1 MKRFSIFIFLNV
13 IFFYGCFPSHPVRI
27 SNEPSRC
34 VEPEAAEKL
43 KYSISQSPGNKK
55 WCKGITSWYGGDFHG
70 RKTSNGEVYNMY
82 GLSAAHRTLP
92 LGTFLKVISVENE
105 KSVIVKVNDRGP
117 FIAGRILDLSFGAA
131 SVLGIVQKGTAEVI
145 FGVVQTPAAETKS
158 FFTVQ
163 AGAFSS
169 KENALFF
176 QQTLVRQYRQ
186 TVRLIPFEGPG
197 GVVYRVR
204 LGVYPKEDDAEK
216 AASLLQKENGIIP
229 FVLKEELNH

>member
-1 MKRFSIFIFLNV
+1 MKRFSTLIFLNV
-13 IFFYGCFPSHPVRI
+13 IFFYGCFSSHPIRI

-43 KYSISQSPGNKK
+43 KYPISQSPENTK
-55 WCKGITSWYGGDFHG
+55 WCKGIASWYGRDFHG
-70 RKTSNGEVYNMY
+70 RKTSSGEVYNMY

-117 FIAGRILDLSFGAA
+117 FVAGRILDLSFGAA
-131 SVLGIVQKGTAEVI
+131 SVLGMAQKGTAEVM
-145 FGVVQTPAAETKS
+145 FGVVQTPATETKS

-163 AGAFSS
+163 AGAFSI
-169 KENALFF
+169 KENAVFF
-176 QQTLVRQYRQ
+176 QQKLVRQYRQ
-186 TVRLIPFEGPG
+186 TVRLIPFEGLSG
-197 GVVYRVR
+197 MVYRVR
-204 LGVYPKEDDAEK
+204 LGVYQKEDEAEK

-229 FVLKEELNH
+229 FVLKEEQIH